1 MLWPLL
7 APVVVV
13 TLISALFYGLLRFR
27 VPAEVSLVVLAA
39 VAVVELLDRR
49 RATTARTRGFGPEP
63 PTPQESPV

>member
-1 MLWPLL
+1 VLLRQRGRTVWPLL

-39 VAVVELLDRR
+39 VALGELQARR
-49 RATTARTRGFGPEP
+49 GVRA
-63 PTPQESPV
+63 